1 MEKWTTLKFISG
13 FFENT
18 LGRKRVHGTYRV
30 LEGDHCK
37 LLVRATTMYGTPT
50 GNELIALDLSN
61 DTNKQM
67 FWKHGYS
74 RNFTYRV
81 SQYLADGMGSYQAL
95 PELIIT
101 GSEDNLLHSGIVDI
115 SPTHALIEIGDK
127 PFLLHRDT
135 GITRISYT
143 HANQVPNRVASIHE
157 AQNKVKD
164 PVTDRKLCQE
174 WWAKEMRLGF
184 NPPEFDPELVKV
196 LQTALNPIDY
206 GFDIDECS
214 IGTVSGSRYG
224 SETLRVFV
232 PKKKVIGAVP
242 QTTRVQRWK
251 VAVAKW
257 ADAANR
263 MTNRKPPIYKG
274 LSVQTSRYPGLAND
288 EDRIGTIIITA
299 EGVYIRGEVHSKADW
314 NQSETLTK
322 WYKLT
327 QHANQINMPK
337 CS

>member
-1 MEKWTTLKFISG
+1 MAKWTTLKFITA

-37 LLVRATTMYGTPT
+37 LLVRATTSHGTPA
-50 GNELIALDLSN
+50 GNELIALDLSDDN
-61 DTNKQM
+61 NKLM
-67 FWKHGYS
+67 FWRDGYR
-74 RNFTYRV
+74 RNFTYRM
-81 SQYLADGMGSYQAL
+81 SRHLDDGTGSHQAL
-95 PELIIT
+95 PELILT

-135 GITRISYT
+135 ESNKVSYT
-143 HANQVPNRVASIHE
+143 HANQVPNRVASIRE
-157 AQNKVKD
+157 AQDKVKD
-164 PVTDRKLCQE
+164 PVEDRKLCQE
-174 WWAKEMRLGF
+174 WWAKEMAFGF

-214 IGTVSGSRYG
+214 IGTVSGSGYG
-224 SETLRVFV
+224 SDTLRAFV
-232 PKKKVIGAVP
+232 PKKKIIEATP
-242 QTTRVQRWK
+242 LSLRVQRWK
-251 VAVAKW
+251 AAAVKW
-257 ADAANR
+257 SDAANQ
-263 MTNRKPPIYKG
+263 MTNRKPPVYKG
-274 LSVQTSRYPGLAND
+274 LSVQTRRYTSLAND
-288 EDRIGTIIITA
+288 EDRSGTIIITA
-299 EGVYIRGEVHSKADW
+299 EGVYVTGHVHSKADW
-314 NQSETLTK
+314 KQSEALTK

-327 QHANQINMPK
+327 QHANQINIAR